1 MLGIAPGGKGV
12 WGILRKDRDPGHRQ
26 PRSLRQILNN
36 SIKVRIIVGGY
47 LLPLIHRDD
56 HLIAEPV
63 TEEIH
68 AAGENERD
76 QRALPS
82 AHEISSP
89 NEQSGKNG
97 QKNGGS
103 KGIHRSEERR
113 VGKER

>member
-1 MLGIAPGGKGV
+1 M
-12 WGILRKDRDPGHRQ
+12 
-26 PRSLRQILNN
+26 
-36 SIKVRIIVGGY
+36 RIIVGGY

-103 KGIHRSEERR
+103 KGIHILSSLAKTSYVIGKGCQDHYRTRRICVRSA
-113 VGKER
+113 